1 MKMEKINCFAYISKL
16 RCAGLTHKK
25 CDKCKFYKSKEEY
38 NRGMKQAMQY
48 CKDNNI
54 HTYDDFFFFF
64 QKRKGGENG

>member
-1 MKMEKINCFAYISKL
+1 MEKINCFAYISKL

-54 HTYDDFFFFF
+54 HTYYS
-64 QKRKGGENG
+64 